1 MAVAGVKNVEIP
13 RVANL
18 TPERFHR
25 EFFTKARPVIITDAA
40 EDWPCREWTIEGLAE
55 RVGGN
60 EVMVRGKTNQEDY
73 RVGKSYTIRR
83 DTFGSY
89 CKDLLAGN
97 KRAQGSYL
105 AVASIAQAFPQLQAE
120 VPLPVFLEQY
130 GKLHLGPYLWLALR
144 GHYEFCHFDPDDN
157 FLTMIRGR
165 KQVRLVGH
173 SLAPL
178 YPNPLGSQGKT
189 IQSQINL
196 DSPDLER
203 FPLFKDATVEHC
215 VLSPGEMLFIPAFY
229 WHQVNALDTGIS
241 INMFYG
247 DPGEHTFLDKLFH
260 PPFQEHFYHWFLN
273 ILEQNRD
280 AESFSKIVSRLPDVI
295 PHFVLKQW
303 HECPTK
309 DQVDTLVALAL
320 DHLGISE
327 LPEPIMGKGKFPP
340 VLKIRGLLHRNGA
353 KTQKKQ
359 L

>member
-1 MAVAGVKNVEIP
+1 M
-13 RVANL
+13 
-18 TPERFHR
+18 T
-25 EFFTKARPVIITDAA
+25 
-40 EDWPCREWTIEGLAE
+40 
-55 RVGGN
+55 
-60 EVMVRGKTNQEDY
+60 
-73 RVGKSYTIRR
+73 
-83 DTFGSY
+83 Y
-89 CKDLLAGN
+89 CN
-97 KRAQGSYL
+97 
-105 AVASIAQAFPQLQAE
+105 
-120 VPLPVFLEQY
+120 
-130 GKLHLGPYLWLALR
+130 
-144 GHYEFCHFDPDDN
+144 C
-157 FLTMIRGR
+157 
-165 KQVRLVGH
+165 QVRLVGH

-189 IQSQINL
+189 IQSQVELRSLKVSIYSLLTRPSQINL
-196 DSPDLER
+196 DLPDLEK
-203 FPLFKDATVEHC
+203 FPLFKEATVEHC

-229 WHQVNALDTGIS
+229 WHQVRLYLVSFFLVINQVNALDTGIS

-303 HECPTK
+303 HESPTK

>member
-1 MAVAGVKNVEIP
+1 
-13 RVANL
+13 
-18 TPERFHR
+18 
-25 EFFTKARPVIITDAA
+25 
-40 EDWPCREWTIEGLAE
+40 
-55 RVGGN
+55 
-60 EVMVRGKTNQEDY
+60 
-73 RVGKSYTIRR
+73 
-83 DTFGSY
+83 
-89 CKDLLAGN
+89 
-97 KRAQGSYL
+97 
-105 AVASIAQAFPQLQAE
+105 
-120 VPLPVFLEQY
+120 
-130 GKLHLGPYLWLALR
+130 
-144 GHYEFCHFDPDDN
+144 
-157 FLTMIRGR
+157 
-165 KQVRLVGH
+165 
-173 SLAPL
+173 
-178 YPNPLGSQGKT
+178 
-189 IQSQINL
+189 
-196 DSPDLER
+196 
-203 FPLFKDATVEHC
+203 
-215 VLSPGEMLFIPAFY
+215 MLFIPAFY
-229 WHQVNALDTGIS
+229 WHQVRLYLVSFLYFFFLVINQVNALDTGIS

-303 HECPTK
+303 HESPTK